1 MKELNLQL
9 RSAVNGAWR
18 ARLVGNGGR
27 TRDLLLASD
36 VEVRPPVALDG
47 LAAAALPVAMRGKF
61 DVLRVH
67 GPVTHGA
74 LWRLLEY
81 ARIWHL
87 WSPEQFHPTRI
98 EAQSVLNGQAPDAAA
113 PALVAWS
120 GSVHSSYTLVR
131 MLEHQVAGAPAVGG
145 VVRISGIR
153 PGDDDGLGMAR
164 SIIESMGLRFHHVRT
179 NALEAG
185 LIDQNLGRLGVVASA
200 MHLLSGNYGWGI
212 HARGYPL
219 ASQMMFPR
227 PGPAF
232 PDLFSGDGFAMRAD
246 GGVAPF
252 PLVADVLA
260 RYPALAGMAYA
271 TISRRPRA
279 EQMLLRLAFRAAGV
293 KSKTDNWRDLL
304 DAIFLPVGNG
314 MVHCEAKGICDH
326 WMGRGDGVRKVLG
339 VRLRMGQA
347 MGMVR
352 DYGRWVLAMAHL
364 RGVYP
369 R

>member
-1 MKELNLQL
+1 VKYFIHINIFVKYHVNIGKLLVRGLSKFRTWTICKGGYAQGKRMKELNLQL

-153 PGDDDGLGMAR
+153 PGDGKEHYRVDGIA
-164 SIIESMGLRFHHVRT
+164 
-179 NALEAG
+179 
-185 LIDQNLGRLGVVASA
+185 
-200 MHLLSGNYGWGI
+200 
-212 HARGYPL
+212 
-219 ASQMMFPR
+219 
-227 PGPAF
+227 
-232 PDLFSGDGFAMRAD
+232 
-246 GGVAPF
+246 
-252 PLVADVLA
+252 
-260 RYPALAGMAYA
+260 
-271 TISRRPRA
+271 IS
-279 EQMLLRLAFRAAGV
+279 
-293 KSKTDNWRDLL
+293 S
-304 DAIFLPVGNG
+304 
-314 MVHCEAKGICDH
+314 C
-326 WMGRGDGVRKVLG
+326 
-339 VRLRMGQA
+339 
-347 MGMVR
+347 
-352 DYGRWVLAMAHL
+352 AHQCS
-364 RGVYP
+364 
-369 R
+369 